1 MKNKHL
7 LAMVKLAMLVALL
20 MIFCFTSIGFLK
32 IGIVEIT
39 FNMIPVVIGA
49 IVIGPAAGAFLGALF
64 GAASFWQCFGQST
77 FGTLLFGV
85 NPFFTVLICFVPRIL
100 AGLLPGL
107 IFRAMTKKKDN
118 IAAYF
123 VSAAVGSLTNTVL
136 FVGGFCLL
144 FKDTMLGM
152 ASDNGL
158 SPLAFIAT
166 AFLLNASVELVA
178 NTAIVAAVS
187 KAVTKA
193 EKSRSVL
200 SKTSYPKHQKNTQNK
215 MPSRLPSL

>member
-20 MIFCFTSIGFLK
+20 MIFCFTPVGFLK

-49 IVIGPAAGAFLGALF
+49 IAIGPAAGAFLGALF

-100 AGLLPGL
+100 AGLIPGL

-166 AFLLNASVELVA
+166 AFLLNAAVELVA

-193 EKSRSVL
+193 EKSK
-200 SKTSYPKHQKNTQNK
+200 SKEYTK
-215 MPSRLPSL
+215 

>member
-1 MKNKHL
+1 MKNERL
-7 LAMVKLAMLVALL
+7 FAMVKLAMLVALL
-20 MIFCFTSIGFLK
+20 MIFCFTPIGFLK

-39 FNMIPVVIGA
+39 FNMIPIVIGA

-64 GAASFWQCFGQST
+64 GAASFWQCFGQSA
-77 FGTLLFGV
+77 FGVLLFGV
-85 NPFFTVLICFVPRIL
+85 NPFFTAIICFVPRIL

-107 IFRAMTKKKDN
+107 IFRAMTRKKDS
-118 IAAYF
+118 ITAYF
-123 VSAAVGSLTNTVL
+123 VAAAVGSLTNTVL

-152 ASDNGL
+152 ADDKGL

-166 AFLLNASVELVA
+166 AFLLNAAIELIA
-178 NTAIVAAVS
+178 NTAIATAVS

-193 EKSRSVL
+193 EKSK
-200 SKTSYPKHQKNTQNK
+200 SKEYTK
-215 MPSRLPSL
+215 

>member
-20 MIFCFTSIGFLK
+20 MIFCFTPIGFLK

-77 FGTLLFGV
+77 FGTLLFGA

-166 AFLLNASVELVA
+166 AFLLNAAVELVA

-193 EKSRSVL
+193 EKSK
-200 SKTSYPKHQKNTQNK
+200 SKEYTK
-215 MPSRLPSL
+215 

>member
-20 MIFCFTSIGFLK
+20 MIFCFTPIGFLK

-152 ASDNGL
+152 ANDNGL

-166 AFLLNASVELVA
+166 AFLLNAAVELVA

-193 EKSRSVL
+193 EKSK
-200 SKTSYPKHQKNTQNK
+200 SKEYTK
-215 MPSRLPSL
+215 

>member
-20 MIFCFTSIGFLK
+20 MIFCFTPIGFLK

-166 AFLLNASVELVA
+166 AFLLNAAVELVA

-193 EKSRSVL
+193 EKSK
-200 SKTSYPKHQKNTQNK
+200 SKEYTK
-215 MPSRLPSL
+215 

>member
-20 MIFCFTSIGFLK
+20 MIFCFTPIGFLK

-49 IVIGPAAGAFLGALF
+49 IAIGPAAGAFLGALF

-166 AFLLNASVELVA
+166 AFLLNAAVELVA
-178 NTAIVAAVS
+178 NTAIAAAVS

-193 EKSRSVL
+193 EKSK
-200 SKTSYPKHQKNTQNK
+200 SKEYTK
-215 MPSRLPSL
+215 

>member
-107 IFRAMTKKKDN
+107 IFRAMTNKKDN

-193 EKSRSVL
+193 EKSK
-200 SKTSYPKHQKNTQNK
+200 SKEYTK
-215 MPSRLPSL
+215 

>member
-20 MIFCFTSIGFLK
+20 MIFCFTPIGFLK

-85 NPFFTVLICFVPRIL
+85 NPFFTALICFVPRIL

-166 AFLLNASVELVA
+166 AFLLNAAVELVA

-193 EKSRSVL
+193 EKSK
-200 SKTSYPKHQKNTQNK
+200 SKEYTK
-215 MPSRLPSL
+215 

>member
-20 MIFCFTSIGFLK
+20 MIFCFTPIGFLK

-107 IFRAMTKKKDN
+107 IFHAMTKKKDN

-166 AFLLNASVELVA
+166 AFLLNAAVELVA

-193 EKSRSVL
+193 EKSK
-200 SKTSYPKHQKNTQNK
+200 SKEYTK
-215 MPSRLPSL
+215 

>member
-1 MKNKHL
+1 MKNKRL
-7 LAMVKLAMLVALL
+7 FAMVKLAMLVALL
-20 MIFCFTSIGFLK
+20 MIFCFTPIGFLK

-39 FNMIPVVIGA
+39 FNMIPIVIGA
-49 IVIGPAAGAFLGALF
+49 IVLGPAAGAFLGALF

-85 NPFFTVLICFVPRIL
+85 NPFFTALICFVPRIL

-107 IFRAMTKKKDN
+107 IFRAMTRKKDN

-144 FKDTMLGM
+144 FKDTILGM

-166 AFLLNASVELVA
+166 AFLLNAAVELVA
-178 NTAIVAAVS
+178 NTAIAAAVS

-193 EKSRSVL
+193 EKSK
-200 SKTSYPKHQKNTQNK
+200 SKEYTK
-215 MPSRLPSL
+215 

>member
-20 MIFCFTSIGFLK
+20 MIFCFTPIGFLK

-166 AFLLNASVELVA
+166 AYLLNAAVELVA

-193 EKSRSVL
+193 EKSK
-200 SKTSYPKHQKNTQNK
+200 SKEYTK
-215 MPSRLPSL
+215 

>member
-49 IVIGPAAGAFLGALF
+49 IAIGPAAGAFLGALF
-64 GAASFWQCFGQST
+64 GAASFWQCFGQRT

-100 AGLLPGL
+100 AGLIPGL

-166 AFLLNASVELVA
+166 AFLLNAAVELVA

-193 EKSRSVL
+193 EKSK
-200 SKTSYPKHQKNTQNK
+200 SKEYTK
-215 MPSRLPSL
+215 

>member
-20 MIFCFTSIGFLK
+20 MIFCFTPIGFLK

-166 AFLLNASVELVA
+166 AFLLNAVVELVA

-193 EKSRSVL
+193 EKSK
-200 SKTSYPKHQKNTQNK
+200 SKEYTK
-215 MPSRLPSL
+215 

>member
-166 AFLLNASVELVA
+166 AFLLNAAVEIVA

-193 EKSRSVL
+193 EKSK
-200 SKTSYPKHQKNTQNK
+200 SKEYTK
-215 MPSRLPSL
+215 

>member
-1 MKNKHL
+1 MKNSRL
-7 LAMVKLAMLVALL
+7 RTMVKLAMLVALL
-20 MIFCFTSIGFLK
+20 AIFCFTPLGFLK

-39 FNMIPVVIGA
+39 FNMIPVIIGA
-49 IVIGPAAGAFLGALF
+49 IAVGPAAGAVLGALF

-85 NPFFTVLICFVPRIL
+85 NPFYTALICFVPRIL

-107 IFRAMTKKKDN
+107 IFRAMTKKRDN

-144 FKDTMLGM
+144 FRDTMLGM
-152 ASDNGL
+152 AGDQGL
-158 SPLAFIAT
+158 SPLAFIAV
-166 AFLLNASVELVA
+166 AFLLNATVELVA
-178 NTAIVAAVS
+178 NTAIAAGVS
-187 KAVTKA
+187 KALSKV
-193 EKSRSVL
+193 EKSQA
-200 SKTSYPKHQKNTQNK
+200 KKYEE
-215 MPSRLPSL
+215 

>member
-1 MKNKHL
+1 MKNERL
-7 LAMVKLAMLVALL
+7 RTMVKLAMLVALL
-20 MIFCFTSIGFLK
+20 AIFCFTPLGFLK

-39 FNMIPVVIGA
+39 FNMIPVIIGA
-49 IVIGPAAGAFLGALF
+49 ITVGPAAGAFLGALF

-85 NPFFTVLICFVPRIL
+85 NPFCTALICFVPRIL

-107 IFRAMTKKKDN
+107 IFRAMTKKRDN

-144 FKDTMLGM
+144 FRDTMLGM
-152 ASDNGL
+152 AGDQGL
-158 SPLAFIAT
+158 SPLAFIAV
-166 AFLLNASVELVA
+166 AFLLNATVELVA
-178 NTAIVAAVS
+178 NTAIAAGVS
-187 KAVTKA
+187 KALSKV
-193 EKSRSVL
+193 EKSQA
-200 SKTSYPKHQKNTQNK
+200 KKYEE
-215 MPSRLPSL
+215 

>member
-20 MIFCFTSIGFLK
+20 MIFCFTPIGFLK

-193 EKSRSVL
+193 EKSK
-200 SKTSYPKHQKNTQNK
+200 SKEYTK
-215 MPSRLPSL
+215 

>member
-7 LAMVKLAMLVALL
+7 LAMVKLAMLVALV

-49 IVIGPAAGAFLGALF
+49 IAIGPAAGAFLGALF

-100 AGLLPGL
+100 AGLIPGL

-193 EKSRSVL
+193 EKSK
-200 SKTSYPKHQKNTQNK
+200 SKEYTK
-215 MPSRLPSL
+215 

>member
-100 AGLLPGL
+100 AGLIPGL

-166 AFLLNASVELVA
+166 AFLLNAAVEIVA

-193 EKSRSVL
+193 EKSK
-200 SKTSYPKHQKNTQNK
+200 SKEYTK
-215 MPSRLPSL
+215 

>member
-20 MIFCFTSIGFLK
+20 MIFCFTPIGFLK

-123 VSAAVGSLTNTVL
+123 VSAAVGSLTNTIL

-166 AFLLNASVELVA
+166 AFLLNAAVELVA

-193 EKSRSVL
+193 EKSK
-200 SKTSYPKHQKNTQNK
+200 SKEYTK
-215 MPSRLPSL
+215 

>member
-49 IVIGPAAGAFLGALF
+49 IAIGPAAGAFLGALF

-100 AGLLPGL
+100 AGLIPGL

-166 AFLLNASVELVA
+166 AFLLNAAVELVA

-193 EKSRSVL
+193 EKSK
-200 SKTSYPKHQKNTQNK
+200 SKEYTK
-215 MPSRLPSL
+215 

>member
-20 MIFCFTSIGFLK
+20 MIFCFTPIGFLK

-49 IVIGPAAGAFLGALF
+49 IVIGPAASAFLGALF

-166 AFLLNASVELVA
+166 AFLLNAAVELVA

-193 EKSRSVL
+193 EKSK
-200 SKTSYPKHQKNTQNK
+200 SKEYTK
-215 MPSRLPSL
+215 

>member
-49 IVIGPAAGAFLGALF
+49 IAIGPAAGAFLGALF

-166 AFLLNASVELVA
+166 AFLLNAAVELVA

-193 EKSRSVL
+193 EKSK
-200 SKTSYPKHQKNTQNK
+200 SKEYTK
-215 MPSRLPSL
+215 

>member
-20 MIFCFTSIGFLK
+20 MIFCFTPIGFLK

-85 NPFFTVLICFVPRIL
+85 NPLFTVLICFVPRIL

-118 IAAYF
+118 ITAYF

-166 AFLLNASVELVA
+166 AFLLNAAVELVA

-193 EKSRSVL
+193 EKSK
-200 SKTSYPKHQKNTQNK
+200 SKEYTK
-215 MPSRLPSL
+215 

>member
-20 MIFCFTSIGFLK
+20 MIFCFTPIGFLK

-166 AFLLNASVELVA
+166 AFLLNAAVELVA
-178 NTAIVAAVS
+178 NTAIAAAVS

-193 EKSRSVL
+193 EKSK
-200 SKTSYPKHQKNTQNK
+200 SKEYTK
-215 MPSRLPSL
+215 

>member
-100 AGLLPGL
+100 AGLIPGL

-166 AFLLNASVELVA
+166 AFLLNAAVELVA

-193 EKSRSVL
+193 EKSK
-200 SKTSYPKHQKNTQNK
+200 SKGYTK
-215 MPSRLPSL
+215 

>member
-49 IVIGPAAGAFLGALF
+49 IAIGPAAGAFLGALF

-77 FGTLLFGV
+77 FGMLLFGV

-100 AGLLPGL
+100 AGLIPGL

-166 AFLLNASVELVA
+166 AFLLNAAVEIVA

-193 EKSRSVL
+193 EKSK
-200 SKTSYPKHQKNTQNK
+200 SKEYTK
-215 MPSRLPSL
+215 

>member
-7 LAMVKLAMLVALL
+7 IAMVKLAMLVALL
-20 MIFCFTSIGFLK
+20 MIFCFTPIGFLK

-166 AFLLNASVELVA
+166 AFLLNAAVELVA

-193 EKSRSVL
+193 EKSK
-200 SKTSYPKHQKNTQNK
+200 SKEYTK
-215 MPSRLPSL
+215 

>member
-7 LAMVKLAMLVALL
+7 LAMVKLTMLVALL
-20 MIFCFTSIGFLK
+20 MIFCFTPIGFLK

-85 NPFFTVLICFVPRIL
+85 NPFFTALICFVPRIL
-100 AGLLPGL
+100 AGLIPGL

-166 AFLLNASVELVA
+166 AFLLNAAVELVA

-193 EKSRSVL
+193 EKSK
-200 SKTSYPKHQKNTQNK
+200 SKEYTK
-215 MPSRLPSL
+215 